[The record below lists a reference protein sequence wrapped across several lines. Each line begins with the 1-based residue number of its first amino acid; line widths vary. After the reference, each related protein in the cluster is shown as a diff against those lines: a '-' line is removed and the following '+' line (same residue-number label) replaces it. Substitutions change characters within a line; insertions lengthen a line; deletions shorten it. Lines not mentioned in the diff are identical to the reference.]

1 MLNRAYSIFEVKSV
15 DAERRVISGIATT
28 PEPDRVG
35 DIVEPKGVR
44 FKNPLPLLLFHDSR
58 LPVGHAKF
66 SRATDN
72 GIEFEATLADPGDS
86 AALKARI
93 DEAWASVKAGLIRGV
108 SIGFRVME
116 DGIELLK
123 SGGYRFTNTEVMEL
137 SLVVIPANAGAT
149 ITGIKSIDAPHLAAS
164 GNGPELKQ
172 VNTPGVSGNPVV
184 WLKST
189 RPETQMKPIAEQI
202 SAFEAKRAANTAR
215 MNEIQSK
222 ASDEGRSKD
231 ESEKQEFDTLKM
243 EQKSID
249 AELVDLRD
257 MAEFQKVA
265 ARPVS
270 GATPAEADAARGGHP
285 VITVKEN
292 LPPGIGFARFAI
304 AKVAA
309 RLEGSTVM
317 EIAKQRWPDHAN
329 LHRFIQKAAVPA
341 GTTTDATWAS
351 PLVYAENLPGE
362 FLEYLRPR
370 TLLGRIPNLRKVP
383 FNIRFTSQTSG
394 AVANWVG
401 QGRAKPVTS
410 FSTAANT
417 LAYTKIAAIAVIT
430 DELARF
436 SSPSAEMLVRDELA
450 RAVIERMDIDFIDPA
465 QAAVANVNPASI
477 TNGLVALSSAGTSE
491 ANIRTDLTNL
501 LSTFVEANIDPTNL
515 VLLMP
520 NTLALGA
527 SLMVNSL
534 GQPSFPGLNVSG
546 GALMGIPV
554 ITSQYLANASGS
566 GNLVVA
572 LNASDIFVADDG
584 QVTLDASREATIE
597 MSDAPLGNS
606 GSTPPVASSVS
617 PVSMFQTNSIAIRA
631 ERYINWVKGRSSSV
645 VYMDDV
651 NWGSVGSPA

>member
-1 MLNRAYSIFEVKSV
+1 MYRAYSILEVKSF
-15 DAERRVISGIATT
+15 DDEARTFAGIATT
-28 PEPDRVG
+28 PAPDSVDDVIEPL
-35 DIVEPKGVR
+35 GVS
-44 FKNPLPLLLFHDSR
+44 FTNPLTLLIRHDHSR
-58 LPVGHAKF
+58 PIGSAKF
-66 SRATDN
+66 GAPSPT
-72 GIEFEATLADPGDS
+72 GVPFEAHIPLVREPGI
-86 AALKARI
+86 LKERT
-93 DEAWASVKAGLIRGV
+93 DEAWHSIKYGVIRGV
-108 SIGFRVME
+108 SV
-116 DGIELLK
+116 GIRALK
-123 SGGYRFTNTEVMEL
+123 QDVTPRKTGGLHFHKCNVYEL
-137 SLVVIPANAGAT
+137 SVVSIPANIEAT
-149 ITGIKSIDAPHLAAS
+149 ITSIKTLDAEDLAAA
-164 GNGPELKQ
+164 GNGSGSD
-172 VNTPGVSGNPVV
+172 VYSPGASGRPVV
-184 WLKST
+184 RLLPSRQERT
-189 RPETQMKPIAEQI
+189 MKTIAEQI
-202 SAFEAKRAANTAR
+202 ESFSNKRAANVAR
-215 MNEIQSK
+215 MTEIQTK

-231 ESEKQEFDTLKM
+231 DTEKQEYQSLKS
-243 EQKSID
+243 ELTSID
-249 AELVDLRD
+249 EELVDLRD
-257 MAEFQKVA
+257 MAEVQKAAAKPVA
-265 ARPVS
+265 GLNPIEASASRA
-270 GATPAEADAARGGHP
+270 GAH
-285 VITVKEN
+285 VITVNDN

-309 RLEGSTVM
+309 RMEGSTVM
-317 EIAKQRWPDHAN
+317 EIAKARWPDHQN
-329 LHRFIQKAAVPA
+329 LHKFITKAAVPA

-362 FLEYLRPR
+362 FLEFLRPR

-401 QGRAKPVTS
+401 GGRAKPVTS

-450 RAVIERMDIDFIDPA
+450 RAVIERMDIDLIDPA
-465 QAAVANVNPASI
+465 QAAVANVNPASL
-477 TNGLVALSSAGTSE
+477 TYGLVALSSAGVSE

-546 GALMGIPV
+546 GTLMGIPV
-554 ITSQYLANASGS
+554 IPSQYLANASGA

-584 QVTLDASREATIE
+584 QVTLDASNQATIE

-606 GSTPPVASSVS
+606 GSNPPVASSVS

-631 ERYINWVKGRSSSV
+631 ERYINWVKGRPSSV

-651 NWGSVGSPA
+651 NWGSVGSPG